1 MDVYELPALTVQLK
15 QAGMQFIF
23 PCVGEKLIMLRSDS
37 LDAKYQGLG
46 IAVLA
51 GLLIFQAVIE

>member
-1 MDVYELPALTVQLK
+1 
-15 QAGMQFIF
+15 
-23 PCVGEKLIMLRSDS
+23 MLGSDS
-37 LDAKYQGLG
+37 LDTKYQGLG